1 MLIGLNL
8 GPDPFATGSLAWLS
22 WLRAARDTGAQP
34 SIARASRIGAVAVR
48 LSMAAALA
56 CSLCLVP
63 REGIGERPDPEG
75 RSLSTALDL
84 DLTRYFAK
92 GCMAGKRKGRR
103 HTSMTLGSGG

>member
-75 RSLSTALDL
+75 RSLATALE
-84 DLTRYFAK
+84 FWI
-92 GCMAGKRKGRR
+92 
-103 HTSMTLGSGG
+103 

>member
-8 GPDPFATGSLAWLS
+8 GPDPFATGSLTWLS

-75 RSLSTALDL
+75 RSLATALE
-84 DLTRYFAK
+84 FWI
-92 GCMAGKRKGRR
+92 
-103 HTSMTLGSGG
+103 